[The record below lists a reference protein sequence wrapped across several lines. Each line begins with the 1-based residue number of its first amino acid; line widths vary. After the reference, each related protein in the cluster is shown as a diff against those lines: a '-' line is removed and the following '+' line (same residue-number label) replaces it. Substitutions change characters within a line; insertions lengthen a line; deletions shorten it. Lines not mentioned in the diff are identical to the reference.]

1 MNCQECGAEINT
13 EDAFCGECGHKIT
26 APPDLSQSGS
36 SQSGSPQPD
45 PLQADPPPAGP
56 PKVENNNA
64 SRFVYPL
71 GPVILTVAVLVVI
84 LYGQF
89 LTGIYMKFDF
99 LIIGGLVG
107 LSTGLYIHLKKVK
120 LSDRKFHSFS
130 VFFVTAMGSIL
141 AVEFLIMLFHAA
153 EIVVLNGPIFIF
165 GGIAAAI
172 VGLLAVGIPH
182 IMGKKPT

>member
-1 MNCQECGAEINT
+1 MNCQECGAEINA

-26 APPDLSQSGS
+26 APPD
-36 SQSGSPQPD
+36 
-45 PLQADPPPAGP
+45 PLQADPPSAGP
-56 PKVENNNA
+56 PKVDENNNA
-64 SRFVYPL
+64 SRFVYPW
-71 GPVILTVAVLVVI
+71 GPIILTVAVLVVI

-107 LSTGLYIHLKKVK
+107 LSTGLYIHLKNVK

-130 VFFVTAMGSIL
+130 VFFVTAMVSIL
-141 AVEFLIMLFHAA
+141 VVEFLIMLFHAA
-153 EIVVLNGPIFIF
+153 EIVVLDGPIFIF
-165 GGIAAAI
+165 GGTAATI

-182 IMGKKPT
+182 IMGKKTT